1 MTETEGVIKYQL
13 VFQPGEA
20 VSEDLE
26 ELNTWRNILFGLRL
40 IGQDESRYQG
50 FGYGNISIR
59 SVIDPSH
66 FITSGSQT
74 GGLSEL
80 DQHHYV
86 TVETCDVE
94 KNRVVAWGP
103 VKPSSEAMTHAMIYQ
118 LDSSIQCVLHIHD
131 PVLWSFGLD
140 NQLPQTSLSTEYG
153 TPQMANEIA
162 GLMRNSDL
170 ASAGVLVM
178 AGHKDG
184 VVCFGDS
191 VYQAGKRLLN
201 LWVDAW
207 ISHSHMQYPA
217 QDKS

>member
-1 MTETEGVIKYQL
+1 MTETEGVIKYHL
-13 VFQPGEA
+13 DFQPGEP

-50 FGYGNISIR
+50 FGYGNISAR
-59 SVIDPSH
+59 SVINPSH

-74 GGLSEL
+74 GGLAEL
-80 DQHHYV
+80 EQQHYV
-86 TVETCDVE
+86 TVEACDVE
-94 KNRVVAWGP
+94 HNRVIARGP

-118 LDSSIQCVLHIHD
+118 LHTSVQCVLHVHD
-131 PVLWSFGLD
+131 PVLWSHGLD
-140 NQLPQTSLSTEYG
+140 NGLPQTALSTEYG
-153 TPQMANEIA
+153 TPQMASEIA
-162 GLMRNSDL
+162 GLLRDSDL
-170 ASAGVLVM
+170 ASSGVLVM

-201 LWVDAW
+201 LWVNAW
-207 ISHSHMQYPA
+207 VSHSQLQHTDQLE
-217 QDKS
+217 S